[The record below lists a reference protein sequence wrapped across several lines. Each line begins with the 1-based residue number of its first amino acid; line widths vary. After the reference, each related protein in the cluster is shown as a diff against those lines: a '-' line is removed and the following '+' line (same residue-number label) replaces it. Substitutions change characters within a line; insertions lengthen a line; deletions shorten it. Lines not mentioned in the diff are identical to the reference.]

1 MAAIPQNLLKVA
13 NKITLNKPQKLHN
26 ANRQRQSTRLNRI
39 GLENTSAQIVK
50 HKNAL
55 KKVVSIEKRP
65 EVVDLRK
72 RIWDWQA
79 DTMIS
84 KQVHSV
90 LMTLIE
96 RKARFIVA
104 IRATNKTAK
113 AVTKA
118 AY

>member
-1 MAAIPQNLLKVA
+1 MPIYPLKSHRTGKYVC
-13 NKITLNKPQKLHN
+13 
-26 ANRQRQSTRLNRI
+26 ANRETQ
-39 GLENTSAQIVK
+39 
-50 HKNAL
+50 NAW
-55 KKVVSIEKRP
+55 KKVLSIEKRT

-84 KQVHSV
+84 EQVHAV

-104 IRATNKTAK
+104 IEATNKTAK
-113 AVTKA
+113 AVTNA
-118 AY
+118 TY